1 MAAPTTDTVDDAG
14 QVTAIT
20 NSDGTTPNV
29 SAIGYDPDGRPTS
42 MIDGTGA
49 STWSYDTFGDLT
61 SSVDGVGASVGY
73 GYDARGN
80 TTTITYPDA
89 KTVTNTYDAVGQL
102 TGVKDSASNR
112 TGFGYNA
119 DGVNTTL
126 TYPNG
131 TKVTNGFN
139 AANQQ
144 TSTTLANGAT
154 TLAAITRAPLND
166 RYVVV

>member
-20 NSDGTTPNV
+20 NSDGTTPNG

-61 SSVDGVGASVGY
+61 SSVNGAGASMGY

-139 AANQQ
+139 TANQQ

-166 RYVVV
+166 R